1 MDDFAASIADATDNC
16 DTPSA
21 DCADAADAETADAAA
36 AETAEAE
43 MKAAC
48 SALWVSILLQNRR
61 WVWFYRCR
69 ILPPRAVR

>member
-1 MDDFAASIADATDNC
+1 MGTSELIANFCWTSMDDFAASIADATDNC

-48 SALWVSILLQNRR
+48 SAL
-61 WVWFYRCR
+61 
-69 ILPPRAVR
+69 

>member
-48 SALWVSILLQNRR
+48 SAL
-61 WVWFYRCR
+61 
-69 ILPPRAVR
+69 